1 MLFCF
6 KFLVNCVD
14 NLIKIEPLSCTN
26 FPIWNNQVL
35 AILKELDLDYVLYEV
50 KPSAPSLIS
59 LYYDERIKEYI
70 LKLEKW

>member
-1 MLFCF
+1 
-6 KFLVNCVD
+6 
-14 NLIKIEPLSCTN
+14 
-26 FPIWNNQVL
+26 VL